1 MGTIGIFERDL
12 LRSSVVS
19 PRRRVNSF
27 LGLGRDESANLG
39 DVKLVA
45 EASGEGS
52 GRGYTKEVFFL
63 LLTVLSVR

>member
-27 LGLGRDESANLG
+27 FGFGREESANLG

-45 EASGEGS
+45 DASGDGS
-52 GRGYTKEVFFL
+52 GSG
-63 LLTVLSVR
+63 

>member
-52 GRGYTKEVFFL
+52 GRG
-63 LLTVLSVR
+63 